1 MPFLIKFL
9 KSFKT
14 CMYMTVILTFEFVHV
29 HICQRSVGW
38 PFKWKL
44 DYSQYLFP
52 LIFAFFPSRQTLTL
66 LPLNNTWLINKPGKH
81 FPTFKVLKTS
91 PHRCCSGTISGWSCF
106 IFCQYFLTSTPSH
119 ERLPLVLKKL
129 QRKMFIKQ
137 KVVENA
143 GKVTSKE
150 WFFFPFVKK

>member
-1 MPFLIKFL
+1 MPL
-9 KSFKT
+9 KT
-14 CMYMTVILTFEFVHV
+14 CMYVTVILTFEFVHV

-81 FPTFKVLKTS
+81 FYHTQSPKNFSSSVLFWNHIRLELFHLLPVFSNFNTFPWKIATCSEKTAKENVYKTKG
-91 PHRCCSGTISGWSCF
+91 CG
-106 IFCQYFLTSTPSH
+106 
-119 ERLPLVLKKL
+119 
-129 QRKMFIKQ
+129 KMLEKSLRR
-137 KVVENA
+137 N
-143 GKVTSKE
+143 GS
-150 WFFFPFVKK
+150 FFPFVKK